1 MNVRPYRDEDWPVV
15 CEVYDLSKPEELA
28 GVVAPET
35 ICPLDSDPSM
45 KKFFGESTIWVAEL
59 ESRPVGFA
67 GNRGSMITW
76 LFVHPGFRRT
86 GVASAL
92 LRQVLASIERPVAL
106 NVASSNARA
115 RTLYEKFGFLV
126 EREFMGNFQ
135 GMPCSVAKLSLT

>member
-28 GVVAPET
+28 GIVAPET
-35 ICPLDSDPSM
+35 IFPLNSDVSM
-45 KKFFGESTIWVAEL
+45 KKLFGESTIWVAEL

-67 GNRGSMITW
+67 GTRGSMITW
-76 LFVHPGFRRT
+76 LFVHPGSRRT

-92 LRQVLASIERPVAL
+92 LRQVLASLERPVAL
-106 NVASSNARA
+106 NVASNNTRA

-135 GMPCSVAKLSLT
+135 GMPCSVARLSLT